1 MSLSIPH
8 TSLRSQYHSSYLKMD
23 PPAQTAHGQEESTS
37 THTDAQPEGS
47 SATQAQP
54 APDANANPLQHG
66 DFSNLPMQPGMPA
79 DLNLLSMLPQDGS
92 LLGPEALMNMP
103 MMMPM
108 MMPDG
113 SMDANG
119 MMGMPQNGI
128 SNGKPATASSGLSKL
143 TPSQMRSHCMT
154 DKYVFGVWPRSKRF
168 ATPTCCSSQ

>member
-1 MSLSIPH
+1 MSLSYLH
-8 TSLRSQYHSSYLKMD
+8 ASLRFQHHSPHVTMD
-23 PPAQTAHGQEESTS
+23 QQAQTAQGHEESTS
-37 THTDAQPEGS
+37 AQTNAQPEGS
-47 SATQAQP
+47 GATPAQP
-54 APDANANPLQHG
+54 APDANATPMQHG
-66 DFSNLPMQPGMPA
+66 DFSNLPMQPGMPT

-119 MMGMPQNGI
+119 MLSMPQNGI
-128 SNGKPATASSGLSKL
+128 SNGKPSTESSTLPKL

-154 DKYVFGVWPRSKRF
+154 DKYVYGAWRPNKRS

>member
-1 MSLSIPH
+1 
-8 TSLRSQYHSSYLKMD
+8 MD
-23 PPAQTAHGQEESTS
+23 QQAQTAQGHEENTS
-37 THTDAQPEGS
+37 AQTNAQPEGS
-47 SATQAQP
+47 GATPAQP
-54 APDANANPLQHG
+54 APDANATPMQHG
-66 DFSNLPMQPGMPA
+66 DFSNLPMQPGMPT

-119 MMGMPQNGI
+119 MLSMPQNGI
-128 SNGKPATASSGLSKL
+128 SNGKPATESSTRPKL

-154 DKYVFGVWPRSKRF
+154 DKYVYGAWRLNKRSAMR
-168 ATPTCCSSQ
+168 TCCSSQ